1 MSMTATMTEKQR
13 QAVAA
18 MEAAR
23 SQGCSLMKYAQAN
36 GLDAQR
42 IYSILTMLRRRGL
55 LPKSERKR
63 GSAFVAVHVQPSATP
78 SLPIPSAAVTAA
90 RVVCRI
96 VPRHGEVI
104 ECLQWPPPNWVA
116 ALCRGSTDAAS

>member
-1 MSMTATMTEKQR
+1 MTATMTEKQR

-23 SQGCSLMKYAQAN
+23 SQGCSLAKYAEAN

-42 IYSILTMLRRRGL
+42 IYSILMMLRRRGL
-55 LPKSERKR
+55 LPGSERKR
-63 GSAFVAVHVQPSATP
+63 RSAFVAVRVQPS
-78 SLPIPSAAVTAA
+78 IPSTVVTAA
-90 RVVCRI
+90 SVVCRI
-96 VPRHGEVI
+96 VHQQGDVI

-116 ALCRGSTDAAS
+116 ALSRGSTDAAS